1 MARMI
6 KSFALAVAITACL
19 ALALPGFASAAAPKT
34 VTIAAATPDEG
45 NCWPF
50 DEVINPGDPTD
61 HWTPYFGFVYKNIP
75 PFDLKRGDTLAFDLS
90 SPNLDHDIQVD
101 LAMAPASNGTDVN
114 TAPFTKVVPNTQTP
128 LSPRGNSVAGDYE
141 LAFIAQAGF
150 NFAGGGLIIRVST
163 PGPAFAG
170 DETCDD
176 SLVGAGSGADP
187 SGFFVSRVFTDADG
201 VS

>member
-19 ALALPGFASAAAPKT
+19 ALVLPGLASAAGPKT
-34 VTIAAATPDEG
+34 ITIAADTPDEG

-128 LSPRGNSVAGDYE
+128 ASPRGNSVPGDYE
-141 LAFIAQAGF
+141 LAFTAQSAF
-150 NFAGGGLIIRVST
+150 NFAGGGL
-163 PGPAFAG
+163 
-170 DETCDD
+170 
-176 SLVGAGSGADP
+176 
-187 SGFFVSRVFTDADG
+187 
-201 VS
+201 